1 MYKVARSAFTAG
13 VLGKRTEKI
22 FDVKLV
28 VSGRFARLCSLRDST
43 RGQLC
48 GRLVIRSEQGMLYG
62 IPAIAPRS
70 DPRRALRGPH

>member
-1 MYKVARSAFTAG
+1 MEDLLGGPEMYKVARSAFTAG

-48 GRLVIRSEQGMLYG
+48 DGSVYT
-62 IPAIAPRS
+62 
-70 DPRRALRGPH
+70 